1 MSKIYIYIVTIL
13 MGVLMSGFL
22 VVSSGPVVTASIDCT
37 DIGKLSASGMTVDQ
51 CYAANNKEDK
61 EDKAKEPVGDG
72 CAGVD
77 TSIIKCKTGAGDG
90 IEGTGIWS
98 LLLMAINIL
107 TAGVGV
113 AALGGVVYGAV
124 LYSSAG
130 GNPEQVKKAKGMFMN
145 VAIGVISFAA
155 MYFLLNFLIPGGVI
169 G

>member
-1 MSKIYIYIVTIL
+1 MSKIYIYIVAVFIA
-13 MGVLMSGFL
+13 VLAMSFFVEPYGYKASAQSTDCSKITDAGAKADCL
-22 VVSSGPVVTASIDCT
+22 RVQGGGGGSSGGAS
-37 DIGKLSASGMTVDQ
+37 
-51 CYAANNKEDK
+51 
-61 EDKAKEPVGDG
+61 DG

-77 TSIIKCKTGAGDG
+77 TSIIKCKTGTGDG